1 MTTVRCASIASRCRW
16 KIGLA
21 RKSVL
26 DMRQGLLHVPQFV
39 IRADDLTSRHES
51 YRNVGNVAFQPDQP
65 LGSLEAFLVEAVPA
79 TTLTHNRVT
88 QNHHPKTPP
97 PAQTARKPTICYKY
111 VQLRS

>member
-1 MTTVRCASIASRCRW
+1 MTTVRCGSIASRCRW

-39 IRADDLTSRHES
+39 IRADDPTSRHES

-65 LGSLEAFLVEAVPA
+65 LGSLEAFLERIR
-79 TTLTHNRVT
+79 TLSALDAGCTILAKTNSRV
-88 QNHHPKTPP
+88 
-97 PAQTARKPTICYKY
+97 AQ
-111 VQLRS
+111 V